1 MLVCRYICLTSLKT
15 SLKVSIFPNKSVK
28 FGRKTGGFKG
38 HAQQKKARDKVF
50 WYSIDSTWVEIPYID
65 LFYPLLFLLRQ
76 KERQSAARLSFSF
89 YKTRKLLYQRR
100 DDRPIYFAAPTSWL
114 PLYLHALK
122 KRADY
127 YLLLKTL
134 QSFLFVIVQVIYLF
148 KKKFSISVI
157 VQFFLVTSKQALY
170 SFHH

>member
-1 MLVCRYICLTSLKT
+1 MYSK
-15 SLKVSIFPNKSVK
+15 
-28 FGRKTGGFKG
+28 
-38 HAQQKKARDKVF
+38 KKARDKVF
-50 WYSIDSTWVEIPYID
+50 WCSIDSIGLLGSKYTIQT
-65 LFYPLLFLLRQ
+65 LFLPTLFFFVPAKR
-76 KERQSAARLSFSF
+76 KAKSGEHLSLSF

-134 QSFLFVIVQVIYLF
+134 QSFLFVFCYCKGNLLIQEKVFNFCYRQF
-148 KKKFSISVI
+148 N
-157 VQFFLVTSKQALY
+157 FFLVTSKQALY

>member
-1 MLVCRYICLTSLKT
+1 MYSK
-15 SLKVSIFPNKSVK
+15 
-28 FGRKTGGFKG
+28 
-38 HAQQKKARDKVF
+38 KKARDKVF
-50 WYSIDSTWVEIPYID
+50 WCSIDSIGLLGSKYTIQT
-65 LFYPLLFLLRQ
+65 LFLPTLFFFVPAKR
-76 KERQSAARLSFSF
+76 KAKSGEHLSLSF

-134 QSFLFVIVQVIYLF
+134 QSFLFVFCYCIGNLLIQEKVFNFCYSSIFSCYIKVGTIFFSSLRIYRRP
-148 KKKFSISVI
+148 KIMP
-157 VQFFLVTSKQALY
+157 TKQMNRAK
-170 SFHH
+170 SRKC

>member
-1 MLVCRYICLTSLKT
+1 MYSK
-15 SLKVSIFPNKSVK
+15 
-28 FGRKTGGFKG
+28 
-38 HAQQKKARDKVF
+38 KKARDKVF
-50 WYSIDSTWVEIPYID
+50 WCSIDSIGLLGSKYTIQT
-65 LFYPLLFLLRQ
+65 LFLPTLFFFVPAKR
-76 KERQSAARLSFSF
+76 KAKSGEHLSLSF

-134 QSFLFVIVQVIYLF
+134 QSFVCILLLYRQVIYLF

-157 VQFFLVTSKQALY
+157 VQFFLVTLKQALY

>member
-1 MLVCRYICLTSLKT
+1 MYSK
-15 SLKVSIFPNKSVK
+15 
-28 FGRKTGGFKG
+28 
-38 HAQQKKARDKVF
+38 KKARDKVF
-50 WYSIDSTWVEIPYID
+50 WCSIDSIGLLGSKYTIQT
-65 LFYPLLFLLRQ
+65 LFLPTLFFFVPAKR
-76 KERQSAARLSFSF
+76 KAKSGEHLSLSF

-134 QSFLFVIVQVIYLF
+134 QSFLFVYFVIVQVIYLF

-170 SFHH
+170 SFHHRISIQKAQNNANKTDESSQKP